1 MRVLAVPLKLRFLA
15 LVPSVMNPVVTVVP
29 ISVVMTPSPI
39 AWRPSV
45 IRPSAPI
52 SRTMDVVRTIRN
64 RDRDRAW
71 ISIARVSAIT
81 RSIPPI
87 TSIIRS
93 VARITSIIII
103 SASASSESHKKQKE
117 EESRPFRSRLYSSVG
132 GGSLRLGVIDNI

>member
-1 MRVLAVPLKLRFLA
+1 
-15 LVPSVMNPVVTVVP
+15 MNPVVTVVP

-45 IRPSAPI
+45 ISPSAPI
-52 SRTMDVVRTIRN
+52 PRAMDVVRTIGN
-64 RDRDRAW
+64 RDRYRAW

-103 SASASSESHKKQKE
+103 GASASSESHKKQKKE
-117 EESRPFRSRLYSSVG
+117 EESQPFRSRLHSSFG
-132 GGSLRLGVIDNI
+132 EDSLRLGVIDNI

>member
-1 MRVLAVPLKLRFLA
+1 
-15 LVPSVMNPVVTVVP
+15 MNPVVTVVP

-45 IRPSAPI
+45 ISPSAPI
-52 SRTMDVVRTIRN
+52 SRAMDVVRTIGN

-71 ISIARVSAIT
+71 ISIARISAIT

-87 TSIIRS
+87 PSIIRS
-93 VARITSIIII
+93 VTRITSIVI

-117 EESRPFRSRLYSSVG
+117 E
-132 GGSLRLGVIDNI
+132 

>member
-1 MRVLAVPLKLRFLA
+1 
-15 LVPSVMNPVVTVVP
+15 MNPVVTVVP

-45 IRPSAPI
+45 ISPSAPI
-52 SRTMDVVRTIRN
+52 PRAMDVVRTIGN

-71 ISIARVSAIT
+71 ITIARISAIT
-81 RSIPPI
+81 RSISAI

-117 EESRPFRSRLYSSVG
+117 E
-132 GGSLRLGVIDNI
+132 

>member
-1 MRVLAVPLKLRFLA
+1 
-15 LVPSVMNPVVTVVP
+15 MNPVVTVVP

-45 IRPSAPI
+45 ISPSAPI
-52 SRTMDVVRTIRN
+52 PRAMDVVRTIGN
-64 RDRDRAW
+64 RDRYRAW

-87 TSIIRS
+87 TPIIRP
-93 VARITSIIII
+93 VARITSIII

-117 EESRPFRSRLYSSVG
+117 EESRPFRSRLHSSLG
-132 GGSLRLGVIDNI
+132 GDSLRLGVIDNI